1 MILSSSS
8 FWVDVFVDRNPL
20 LVLCPCLLMS
30 VRTGEMLVDRL
41 PCEARPRCILFV
53 FDDLELRRFGWETC
67 HRMVVSHKFGLRF

>member
-41 PCEARPRCILFV
+41 PCEARPRCILSV
-53 FDDLELRRFGWETC
+53 FDGLEP
-67 HRMVVSHKFGLRF
+67 